1 MVTIGDGW
9 ASLAIPVKWRA
20 SSGEGFG
27 PAPTSCAFP
36 MMMRR
41 ERADAG
47 HE

>member
-20 SSGEGFG
+20 SSGGDFD
-27 PAPTSCAFP
+27 PAPASCALP
-36 MMMRR
+36 TMMRK
-41 ERADAG
+41 ERADAR